1 MLGFPLIWWMT
12 KTLWTKEG
20 IKKQREQLNRQF
32 VDVARCISNSL
43 NSGYSI
49 ENAFVEAQRECE
61 QLYGANAC
69 MSKELRE
76 MNQLQGVNVPIE
88 QLLEQFAQRTGQEDI
103 MNFSEVFQFA
113 KRGGG
118 NLVYILNDT
127 ILQMRLKQEV
137 EADIAVIVA
146 SKKLEQTIMCVMPLA
161 IVAYL
166 RVTSAD
172 YLEVLYGTIPGVLFM
187 TACLLVYAF
196 GIWLGQKIL
205 QIQV

>member
-1 MLGFPLIWWMT
+1 
-12 KTLWTKEG
+12 
-20 IKKQREQLNRQF
+20 
-32 VDVARCISNSL
+32 
-43 NSGYSI
+43 
-49 ENAFVEAQRECE
+49 
-61 QLYGANAC
+61 
-69 MSKELRE
+69 
-76 MNQLQGVNVPIE
+76 
-88 QLLEQFAQRTGQEDI
+88 